1 MLYCILSKAYKF
13 LLDRSILNHGPMILL
28 LITGICIGYKGA
40 SLKFTKDIDELK
52 AQVANT
58 KH

>member
-52 AQVANT
+52 E
-58 KH
+58 